1 MPWLILSRMG
11 SPFYPQSIARMKNR
25 CAAPCKNFRIT
36 KPSEFFLHMARRFSL
51 APVSGLEVCST
62 AICDSHVYVSMS
74 PRLLRPLAPADHH
87 PMRGEQR
94 PPPRRLP
101 MIMMPVQGGPIACFL
116 RLIRFSHT
124 IFALPFALGAL
135 IVAANGWPSLRILLL
150 VILCM
155 VVARTAAMLFNRLV
169 DWSLDQRNPRTA
181 SRHLLISK
189 AVVSLLLLLSS
200 AGFLGAA
207 AAINRVTFLLSPLAL
222 AIIFFYSVT
231 KRFTAATHFFLGLG
245 LAIAPV
251 GAWIAQTGHVDLAP
265 LVLGAGVIC
274 WVAGFDLIYA
284 TQDYD
289 FDRREGIRS
298 LVVKLGI
305 ARSLR
310 LAQLLHLAMLAALIG
325 FGVTAQLGR
334 IYYGGMPLVAA
345 ALFYEHKTEKLDLAG
360 INRAFFQSNAFV
372 SAVFL
377 VAVCVDRLIR

>member
-1 MPWLILSRMG
+1 MIVESKDREDE
-11 SPFYPQSIARMKNR
+11 
-25 CAAPCKNFRIT
+25 RIG
-36 KPSEFFLHMARRFSL
+36 LGG
-51 APVSGLEVCST
+51 PVS
-62 AICDSHVYVSMS
+62 
-74 PRLLRPLAPADHH
+74 R
-87 PMRGEQR
+87 
-94 PPPRRLP
+94 
-101 MIMMPVQGGPIACFL
+101 FL

-135 IVAANGWPSLRILLL
+135 VVAAHGLPSLRTLLL
-150 VILCM
+150 VVICM
-155 VVARTAAMLFNRLV
+155 VFARTAAMLFNRLI

-189 AVVSLLLLLSS
+189 SAAFVLLALSSASFISAAAVINRLSLLL
-200 AGFLGAA
+200 AP
-207 AAINRVTFLLSPLAL
+207 VAL

-231 KRFTAATHFFLGLG
+231 KRFTSATHFFLGLA

-310 LAQLLHLAMLAALIG
+310 LAQLLHLLTFAALIA
-325 FGVTAQLGR
+325 FGLVARLGAV
-334 IYYGGMPLVAA
+334 YYCAMLIVAA
-345 ALFYEHKTEKLDLAG
+345 ALFYEHKTEKLDLVG
-360 INRAFFQSNAFV
+360 INRAFFHSNAFV

-377 VAVCVDRLIR
+377 LAVCVDRLV

>member
-1 MPWLILSRMG
+1 VDSKDRQDAGIGLG
-11 SPFYPQSIARMKNR
+11 G
-25 CAAPCKNFRIT
+25 
-36 KPSEFFLHMARRFSL
+36 
-51 APVSGLEVCST
+51 PVS
-62 AICDSHVYVSMS
+62 
-74 PRLLRPLAPADHH
+74 R
-87 PMRGEQR
+87 
-94 PPPRRLP
+94 
-101 MIMMPVQGGPIACFL
+101 FL

-135 IVAANGWPSLRILLL
+135 VVAANGLPSLRTFSL
-150 VILCM
+150 VVVCM
-155 VVARTAAMLFNRLV
+155 VFARTAAMLFNRLV

-181 SRHLLISK
+181 SRHLLFSK
-189 AVVSLLLLLSS
+189 SAALVLLVLSS
-200 AGFLGAA
+200 AGFILAA
-207 AAINRVTFLLSPLAL
+207 ATINQLTFLLAPVAL
-222 AIIFFYSVT
+222 VLIFFYSLT
-231 KRFTAATHFFLGLG
+231 KRFTSATHFFLGLA

-251 GAWIAQTGHVDLAP
+251 GAWIAQMGRIDLAP

-305 ARSLR
+305 TRTLR
-310 LAQLLHLAMLAALIG
+310 LAQMLHFAMFAMLIA
-325 FGVTAQLGR
+325 FGILAQLGLF
-334 IYYGGMPLVAA
+334 YYAGMPLVVA

-377 VAVCVDRLIR
+377 LAVCVDRLAR